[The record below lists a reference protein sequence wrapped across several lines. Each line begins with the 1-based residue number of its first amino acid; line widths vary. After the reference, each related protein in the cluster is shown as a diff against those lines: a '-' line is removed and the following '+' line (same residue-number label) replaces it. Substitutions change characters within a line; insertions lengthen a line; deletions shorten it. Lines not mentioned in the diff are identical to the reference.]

1 MRKAL
6 LFISLFAS
14 AIVLRAQIDVLYQG
28 SVVNDT
34 IVIYE
39 KSPNE
44 DCYIYLTC
52 KNNQSENINVKVV
65 SNRVYGSEGMEIL
78 SVCALGE
85 TCVPGTES
93 RPFDIAAN
101 SEKEFDSWVMINEGL
116 AEGTNTM
123 FSFTVLDMNDEAN
136 FKTVFVKYIIGTNA
150 INTVGKA
157 NANINLYPNPAKNM
171 AYINYELPES
181 NVANSKIEIRN
192 MLGSVVK
199 EMTIQN
205 NNGTQGIDTSNMPNG
220 VYLCSIVCNGK
231 VSQTKKMVV
240 KH

>member
-14 AIVLRAQIDVLYQG
+14 AIVLRAQIDILYQG

-39 KSPNE
+39 QSPNE
-44 DCYIYLTC
+44 DCYLYLTC
-52 KNNQSENINVKVV
+52 KNNQSNPINVKIV
-65 SNRVYGSEGMEIL
+65 SNRVYGSEGIEVL

-93 RPFDIAAN
+93 RPFDIDAN
-101 SEKEFDSWVMINEGL
+101 GEKEFDSWVMINEGL
-116 AEGTNTM
+116 ADGTCTM
-123 FSFTVLDMNDEAN
+123 LSFKVQDMNDEAN
-136 FKTVFVKYIIGTNA
+136 FKTVYVKYIIGTNA
-150 INTVGKA
+150 INTVSKID
-157 NANINLYPNPAKNM
+157 ANISLYPNPARNT

-181 NVANSKIEIRN
+181 IVANSKIEIRN

-199 EMTIQN
+199 EVAIQN
-205 NNGTQGIDTSNMPNG
+205 NNGTQSINTGNMPNG

>member
-14 AIVLRAQIDVLYQG
+14 AIVLRAQIDILYQG

-39 KSPNE
+39 QSPNE

-52 KNNQSENINVKVV
+52 KNNQSNPINVKVV
-65 SNRVYGSEGMEIL
+65 SNRVYGSEDIEVL

-93 RPFDIAAN
+93 RPFDIDAN
-101 SEKEFDSWVMINEGL
+101 GEKEFDSWVMINEGL
-116 AEGTNTM
+116 ADGTCTM
-123 FSFTVLDMNDEAN
+123 LSFTVQDMNDGAN
-136 FKTVFVKYIIGTNA
+136 FKTVYVKYIIGTNA
-150 INTVGKA
+150 INTVSKID
-157 NANINLYPNPAKNM
+157 ANISLYPNPARNT

-181 NVANSKIEIRN
+181 SVANSKIEIRN

-199 EMTIQN
+199 EVAIQN
-205 NNGTQGIDTSNMPNG
+205 NNGTQSINTGNMPNG